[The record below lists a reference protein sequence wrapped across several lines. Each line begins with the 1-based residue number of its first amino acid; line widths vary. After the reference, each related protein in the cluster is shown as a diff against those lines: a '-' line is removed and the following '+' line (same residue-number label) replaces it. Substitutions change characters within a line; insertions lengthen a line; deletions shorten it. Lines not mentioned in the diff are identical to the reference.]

1 MTMALK
7 KTTLLETLG
16 PGDPARPLR
25 ATAGPAEEE
34 ISSQEYP
41 ALPSPEPGPFRLH
54 REAEV
59 PRMVA
64 SLGAPELP
72 QASSAPPG
80 ETQRPD
86 ELATL
91 RQENRQIVAISR
103 VVCQAVAEVLAG
115 LRPVQQMS
123 RWLVPEV
130 HDKVRQRGEILA
142 RHRQGSTVYG
152 GPLTFRSIR
161 ATHVRPGVWE
171 VSVVFSDERR
181 TRACAMRF
189 QAHRRRWRVSAM
201 ELG

>member
-1 MTMALK
+1 MALK
-7 KTTLLETLG
+7 RRTTLLETLG
-16 PGDPARPLR
+16 PGDPSRPLR
-25 ATAGPAEEE
+25 ATAGAPEEE
-34 ISSQEYP
+34 AAPDQETGP
-41 ALPSPEPGPFRLH
+41 APADPARFRLH

-59 PRMVA
+59 PRMAA
-64 SLGAPELP
+64 SLSTDGP
-72 QASSAPPG
+72 SSAFAADA
-80 ETQRPD
+80 QRPD

-91 RQENRQIVAISR
+91 RQERRQIVAISR

-123 RWLVPEV
+123 RWLTPEV

-161 ATHVRPGVWE
+161 TTHVRPGVWE

-181 TRACAMRF
+181 TRACAMRL
-189 QAHRRRWRVSAM
+189 QAHRRRWRISAM

>member
-1 MTMALK
+1 MTMALKK

-16 PGDPARPLR
+16 PGEASRPLR
-25 ATAGPAEEE
+25 ATASAADADAAEYQDAGPGSA
-34 ISSQEYP
+34 
-41 ALPSPEPGPFRLH
+41 EPGRFRLH

-59 PRMVA
+59 PRMMA
-64 SLGAPELP
+64 ALGTDAAP
-72 QASSAPPG
+72 SAWAQDA
-80 ETQRPD
+80 QRPD

-91 RQENRQIVAISR
+91 RQERRQIVAISR

-115 LRPVQQMS
+115 LRPVAQMS
-123 RWLVPEV
+123 RWLTPEV

-152 GPLTFRSIR
+152 GPLAFRSIR
-161 ATHVRPGVWE
+161 TTHVRPGIWE

-181 TRACAMRF
+181 TRACAMRL
-189 QAHRRRWRVSAM
+189 QAHRRRWRISAM

>member
-1 MTMALK
+1 MTALK

-16 PGDPARPLR
+16 PGRPSRPLR
-25 ATAGPAEEE
+25 ASSGTPKGDSGPEED
-34 ISSQEYP
+34 S
-41 ALPSPEPGPFRLH
+41 ALPAPEPGPFRLH
-54 REAEV
+54 READV
-59 PRMVA
+59 PRMAA
-64 SLGAPELP
+64 SLGADPLP
-72 QASSAPPG
+72 QPASASSG
-80 ETQRPD
+80 DGHRPD

-91 RQENRQIVAISR
+91 RQEHRQIVAISR

-115 LRPVQQMS
+115 LRSVHQMS
-123 RWLVPEV
+123 RWLDPQV

-161 ATHVRPGVWE
+161 AAHVRPGVWE
-171 VSVVFSDERR
+171 VSVVFSDEYR
-181 TRACAMRF
+181 TRACALRL